1 MKVSIGG
8 RRKNYSKSSNNNSE
22 SSENYKIKKKT
33 VRNTVSAVGTVG
45 VWYTLGG
52 FFITILVV
60 SGILI
65 YMNFLYEKGWI
76 ESEAELL
83 EDPNCHTESNNKGRQ
98 TESCNYRVKY
108 VVDGKEYTNTV
119 IGRERQN
126 YYFENDKKMIKIVY
140 NPKNPVEVDLKTNR
154 LALNIVLG
162 IILFFAI
169 VLSIVIYRNRNN
181 NIVKGL
187 STFNMVR
194 SLLFKN

>member
-1 MKVSIGG
+1 MKVSVGG
-8 RRKNYSKSSNNNSE
+8 KRKNYSKSSNNNSE

-65 YMNFLYEKGWI
+65 YMNFFYEKGWI

-98 TESCNYRVKY
+98 TESCNYR
-108 VVDGKEYTNTV
+108 
-119 IGRERQN
+119 
-126 YYFENDKKMIKIVY
+126 F
-140 NPKNPVEVDLKTNR
+140 
-154 LALNIVLG
+154 
-162 IILFFAI
+162 IL
-169 VLSIVIYRNRNN
+169 
-181 NIVKGL
+181 
-187 STFNMVR
+187 
-194 SLLFKN
+194 